1 MGKDGG
7 KRGLIVVIIVL
18 VCLLS
23 ISCGVSSCNVLLNV
37 VDNTQQSGS
46 AFDYGTGNSSN
57 STGNSSNGNSYSSSE
72 QATLNSSTR
81 QALGLSGSS
90 SFTENDLATVE
101 ASCFNN
107 ASIKPDANGNYGV
120 GVYRV
125 GTDLPAGTYWFSGS
139 SSELSYFY
147 ILTPTSDGAST
158 YNVSHA
164 NNYYGHNLMELQDGE
179 VFILDNNGT
188 MTPIEKVSQQF
199 SQPYA
204 SGVYRVGTDIPAGT
218 YKLSVGD
225 GANDYSACYVMSDLN
240 FTSSSYLYSNY
251 FVPGD
256 TPGEITLEEGTYIE
270 LYNMQMTPFTL

>member
-1 MGKDGG
+1 MGKGGG

-37 VDNTQQSGS
+37 VDSTQQSGS

-57 STGNSSNGNSYSSSE
+57 SSNGSNGNNYSSNE
-72 QATLNSSTR
+72 QSTLNSSTR

-125 GTDLPAGTYWFSGS
+125 GTDLPAGTYWFGGS

-199 SQPYA
+199 SQPYT

-225 GANDYSACYVMSDLN
+225 GADDYSACYVMSDLN
-240 FTSSSYLYSNY
+240 FTNSSYLYSNY

-256 TPGEITLEEGTYIE
+256 TPGEITLKEGTYIE